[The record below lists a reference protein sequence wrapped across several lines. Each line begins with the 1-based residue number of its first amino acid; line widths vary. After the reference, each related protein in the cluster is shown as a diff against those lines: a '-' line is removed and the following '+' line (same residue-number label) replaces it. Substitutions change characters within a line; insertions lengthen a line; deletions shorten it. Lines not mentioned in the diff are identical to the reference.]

1 MQNLIWGSSFEA
13 FQKWTLIWPKNNGI
27 LDVVCWKM
35 TKNKIF
41 HKNTSSKYL
50 KNWHIIL
57 CNDQLVDNLEVCIS
71 FLCANLNECF
81 HSLVLLIHD
90 HISFQ
95 PTSKYIWSPELQTL
109 FPLYCRVNSPNYWP
123 SNIGRLMTFD
133 LECVHVQT
141 FYQFDVLWHTF
152 QDWNQVCIGNFRKWN
167 SF

>member
-1 MQNLIWGSSFEA
+1 M
-13 FQKWTLIWPKNNGI
+13 
-27 LDVVCWKM
+27 
-35 TKNKIF
+35 
-41 HKNTSSKYL
+41 
-50 KNWHIIL
+50 
-57 CNDQLVDNLEVCIS
+57 VDNLEVCIS

-152 QDWNQVCIGNFRKWN
+152 QDWNQVCFGNFRKWN
-167 SF
+167 SFSDHFKKLDWCKNFSDINANRFIILTSKSFSLLKNVQ